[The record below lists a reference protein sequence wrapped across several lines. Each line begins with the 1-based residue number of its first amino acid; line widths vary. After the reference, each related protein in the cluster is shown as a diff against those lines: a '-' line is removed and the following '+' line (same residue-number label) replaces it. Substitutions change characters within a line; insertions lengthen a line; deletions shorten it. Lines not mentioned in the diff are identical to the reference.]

1 MSSLGQI
8 LSSNVRRLLAVRGV
22 QAAASAITFALL
34 ATGCT
39 APPPFPTPSPTATQ
53 TAAAVEQ
60 EIAPLTGLDVVD
72 VMPAHPVFMAKID
85 NHPDA
90 RPQYGLNQTDIVF
103 EELVEGGMT
112 RYVAIWHS
120 NVPEQIGPVRSIRPM
135 DPDIASPFKGIIAY
149 SGGQTPFVNLMRKT
163 QVVNFIHGI
172 NEGDAYMSRTKE
184 KPGPHDVVV
193 RARQAV
199 LDRSDLEAPG
209 VAFLYPAPGGM
220 PTAVQFGQAASTL
233 TMQFSKD
240 TIPSWVWDAE
250 SGLYKRKQTGG
261 EWDVDEDG
269 NVLTATN
276 IIVQITPET
285 TLFGN
290 VKFVPK
296 AETIGTGVGYV
307 STGGKTFPMVWSKV
321 DQNSFTTYS
330 FQGENP
336 VRLARGNT
344 WIELVPVK
352 GKFSTEPALQ

>member
-1 MSSLGQI
+1 MKRITPFVAVALAST
-8 LSSNVRRLLAVRGV
+8 LLA
-22 QAAASAITFALL
+22 A
-34 ATGCT
+34 GCS
-39 APPPFPTPSPTATQ
+39 APPPIPTPSPTATS
-53 TAAAVEQ
+53 TAAAEAEPV
-60 EIAPLTGLDVVD
+60 IAQLTGLEYVD
-72 VMPAHPVFMAKID
+72 ELPPHPVFMAKID
-85 NHPDA
+85 NHPEA

-120 NVPEQIGPVRSIRPM
+120 TVPEQIGPVRSIRPM

-149 SGGQTPFVNLMRKT
+149 SGGQTPFVNMMRST

-184 KPGPHDVVV
+184 KAGPHDVVV

-199 LDRSDLEAPG
+199 IDRSDLEAPG
-209 VAFLYPAPGGM
+209 VPFLYAAPGAM
-220 PTAVQFGQAASTL
+220 PTAVQFGQSVSTITL
-233 TMQFSKD
+233 QFSKD
-240 TIPSWVWDAE
+240 TIPSWEWDAE
-250 SGLYKRKQTGG
+250 SGLYKRKQDSG

-276 IIVQITPET
+276 IVVQITPET

-296 AETIGTGVGYV
+296 AETVGTGIGYV

-321 DQNSFTTYS
+321 DRNSFTTYS

-336 VRLARGNT
+336 VRLAPGNT
-344 WIELVPVK
+344 WIELVPTK
-352 GKFSTEPALQ
+352 GKFSTEPALR